1 MQGCGGVDAFAATRL
16 AAGTAF
22 LVVAAASDLRTRRV
36 RNPLWI
42 GLGTLGLVVLVVE
55 LFVESAPWPTWSLAG
70 SAALLFYAVFF
81 GRPLFDEDCFHV
93 RPGRIFLYLAAAAMW
108 IAPVGSVGTVA
119 SSVPIVELASMP
131 VMVVLYE
138 LMLRARLLGG
148 GADAKCLMALTLL
161 VPTYPDASPFPG
173 FTADPRVQPA
183 FQAIFPFSF
192 VVLVDAAVL
201 QLVVPVGLFIYNLT
215 RGDIGIQSFLG
226 YRAPLDPFPKHV
238 RLMERITDRGEHVVV
253 LRPKRESDPTPEI
266 AKLRA
271 AGIRRAWVT
280 PWVPFM
286 VPLLG
291 GFLLAFL
298 AGNLLVAVLSLAR

>member
-1 MQGCGGVDAFAATRL
+1 MDAFAATRL

-22 LVVAAASDLRTRRV
+22 LVIAAASDIRTRRV

-42 GLGTLGLVVLVVE
+42 GLGTVGLIILAVE

-70 SAALLFYAVFF
+70 SAALLFYGVFF
-81 GRPLFDEDCFHV
+81 GRPLFDEDGFHL
-93 RPGRIFLYLAAAAMW
+93 RPGRIGLFLAAAAMW
-108 IAPVGSVGTVA
+108 ITPLGFAGIVS

-138 LMLRARLLGG
+138 VMLRARLLTG
-148 GADAKCLMALTLL
+148 GADAKGLMALTLL
-161 VPTYPDASPFPG
+161 VPTYPNASPFPVY
-173 FTADPRVQPA
+173 TADPRVQPA
-183 FQAIFPFSF
+183 FQALFPSSF
-192 VVLVDAAVL
+192 VVLVDAAAL
-201 QLVVPVGLFIYNLT
+201 QLAVPVGLFLYNLT
-215 RGDIGIQSFLG
+215 RGDVGIQSFLG
-226 YRAPLDPFPKHV
+226 YRAPLDPLPKHV

-253 LRPKRESDPTPEI
+253 LRPKRDSDPIPEI
-266 AKLRA
+266 LKLRS

-291 GFLLAFL
+291 GFLLAFF
-298 AGNLLVAVLSLAR
+298 AGNLLVAVLGVGR

>member
-1 MQGCGGVDAFAATRL
+1 VDAFAATRL

-42 GLGTLGLVVLVVE
+42 GLGTLGLVILAAE
-55 LFVESAPWPTWSLAG
+55 LLVESAPWSTWSLAG
-70 SAALLFYAVFF
+70 SAAVLFYAVFF
-81 GRPLFDEDCFHV
+81 GRPLFDEDGFHA
-93 RPGRIFLYLAAAAMW
+93 RPGRMGLFFAAAAMW
-108 IAPVGSVGTVA
+108 IAPLGFAGIVA

-131 VMVVLYE
+131 VMLVVYQ
-138 LMLRARLLGG
+138 LMLRARLLAG

-161 VPTYPDASPFPG
+161 VPTYPHASPFPV
-173 FTADPRVQPA
+173 FAADPRVQPA
-183 FQAIFPFSF
+183 FQALFPFSF

-201 QLVVPVGLFIYNLT
+201 QLVVPLGLFIYNLT
-215 RGDIGIQSFLG
+215 RGDVGIPSFLG
-226 YRAPLDPFPKHV
+226 YRAALDSFPKHV

-253 LRPKRESDPTPEI
+253 LRPKRDLDPRPEI
-266 AKLRA
+266 LKLRE
-271 AGIRRAWVT
+271 AGIQRAWVT

-298 AGNLLVAVLSLAR
+298 AANLLVAVLGAGR